1 MPGAKAPLNQAEAQ
15 LAPWAIVTSGT
26 TGLVTG
32 WLKVLGLPKPKH
44 MVLAEDALMG
54 RQSLGLEAKDKD
66 VLCLRGYP
74 CWYHSW
80 EGGRLACKVMGVVSS
95 TYCRADQTTRAG
107 LDSER
112 LEQSGCCWNGEGD
125 KVVLEFRNDLVE
137 NELANE
143 LELRIFYVCA

>member
-54 RQSLGLEAKDKD
+54 RQSLGLEAKDTKTCFVFED
-66 VLCLRGYP
+66 TPAGITA
-74 CWYHSW
+74 
-80 EGGRLACKVMGVVSS
+80 GKA
-95 TYCRADQTTRAG
+95 AD
-107 LDSER
+107 
-112 LEQSGCCWNGEGD
+112 
-125 KVVLEFRNDLVE
+125 
-137 NELANE
+137 
-143 LELRIFYVCA
+143 